1 MATRSGPRRYL
12 LPSERRVIQIR
23 RHWAVLFRPTLETIA
38 LIVFAIL
45 VSAIFSKVPF
55 LQTLA
60 WWIVI
65 VALARLAWIVGEWW
79 VERFIVT
86 DQRVMLIS
94 GIVTRKVAIMP
105 LAKVTDMT
113 YERSLLGQM
122 LGYGAFIVESAG
134 QVQALSTIR
143 YIPHPDRLYVQV
155 SEMLFGPAP
164 APPTPLV

>member
-23 RHWAVLFRPTLETIA
+23 RHWAVLFRSVLTTVA
-38 LIVFAIL
+38 LIVLAIL
-45 VSAIFSKVPF
+45 IGAVFPIPF
-55 LQTLA
+55 MQTFA

-65 VALARLAWIVGEWW
+65 VALGWLGWVIGEWW

-105 LAKVTDMT
+105 LSKVTDMT

-143 YIPHPDRLYVQV
+143 FIPHPDRLYVQV

>member
-1 MATRSGPRRYL
+1 MAAARRYL

-23 RHWAVLFRPTLETIA
+23 RHWAVLFRSVLETIA
-38 LIVFAIL
+38 LIVFAAL
-45 VSAIFSKVPF
+45 VSAIFRAEPF
-55 LQTLA
+55 MQTFA

-65 VALARLAWIVGEWW
+65 VTLARLVWVIAEWAN
-79 VERFIVT
+79 ERFIVT

-105 LAKVTDMT
+105 LSKVTDMT

-134 QVQALSTIR
+134 QVQALSTIKF
-143 YIPHPDRLYVQV
+143 IPHPDRLYVQV